1 MKCFIA
7 AAVLGLTAVLSPA
20 LQAGE
25 FTNPIAEGADPWV
38 TLHEGR
44 YVWCFSEGNRG
55 ISVWLSDRLT
65 SIGTRH
71 VVWQAPESGPFSKEV
86 WAPEMHLLDGKWYIY
101 LAASDGRNENHLAYA
116 LESKDG
122 DPLGPY
128 ELHGPFA
135 TGDGADGKS
144 PNIWAIDMTVLE
156 HGGKRY
162 ALWSGWDKPG
172 TDRQFLYIAPMA
184 SPLKL
189 AAPRTLLCDNA
200 THLWERTDEN
210 AESRGLNEGP
220 QVLKRGGRTFVTY
233 SCGAS
238 WKNTYKL
245 GLLELTG
252 ADPLDP
258 ASWTK
263 HPEPVFK
270 SGGSTIGTGHSTFVP
285 SPDESELWHVFH
297 AKVDARDGW
306 RRAVF
311 VQPVNFKPDGFPDFG
326 SPVQAGQSIPRPKGE
341 VIPAL
346 KLPLALGL
354 RDPADLRGF
363 SYYGHQQFLAAEKDG
378 AHLGTLPA
386 HPVNDYRSGEKLVL
400 DGGDFADVD
409 AAVKIRFVEGG
420 RDAGLLVRVTKPS
433 VGFDAQH
440 GYFAGILPD
449 AKRVIFGK
457 TDGKSWTEIA
467 RADLGSIDENKTHT
481 LGVSARGD
489 RFQVS
494 IDGKDVLEARD
505 ASYPRGS
512 VGLRVVDTHACF
524 SELKV
529 SAAE

>member
-1 MKCFIA
+1 
-7 AAVLGLTAVLSPA
+7 
-20 LQAGE
+20 
-25 FTNPIAEGADPWV
+25 
-38 TLHEGR
+38 
-44 YVWCFSEGNRG
+44 
-55 ISVWLSDRLT
+55 
-65 SIGTRH
+65 
-71 VVWQAPESGPFSKEV
+71 
-86 WAPEMHLLDGKWYIY
+86 
-101 LAASDGRNENHLAYA
+101 
-116 LESKDG
+116 
-122 DPLGPY
+122 
-128 ELHGPFA
+128 
-135 TGDGADGKS
+135 
-144 PNIWAIDMTVLE
+144 
-156 HGGKRY
+156 
-162 ALWSGWDKPG
+162 
-172 TDRQFLYIAPMA
+172 
-184 SPLKL
+184 
-189 AAPRTLLCDNA
+189 
-200 THLWERTDEN
+200 
-210 AESRGLNEGP
+210 
-220 QVLKRGGRTFVTY
+220 
-233 SCGAS
+233 
-238 WKNTYKL
+238 
-245 GLLELTG
+245 
-252 ADPLDP
+252 
-258 ASWTK
+258 
-263 HPEPVFK
+263 
-270 SGGSTIGTGHSTFVP
+270 
-285 SPDESELWHVFH
+285 
-297 AKVDARDGW
+297 
-306 RRAVF
+306 